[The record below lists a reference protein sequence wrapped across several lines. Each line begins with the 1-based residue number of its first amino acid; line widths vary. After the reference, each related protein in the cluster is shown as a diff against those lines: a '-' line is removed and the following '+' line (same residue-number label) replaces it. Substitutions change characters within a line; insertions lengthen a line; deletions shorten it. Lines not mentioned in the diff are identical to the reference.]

1 MSCKFSQ
8 KADLYRPVRSC
19 SINFGKWR
27 QQNWHEKSQNTKYI
41 LYRYLLESEGWQRNV
56 QFIIFDESSTWLMT
70 LISEQIF
77 LKSSN
82 NNFANNSW
90 HGPVHYRLSGKV
102 VQENMGLPG
111 TGKPG
116 QWLRDICGR
125 QTPMHSIPK
134 EDFLQF
140 PLSMFSV
147 YIWTC

>member
-27 QQNWHEKSQNTKYI
+27 QQNWHEKSQNTFFI
-41 LYRYLLESEGWQRNV
+41 DICWSQRGGSAMCNLSFLMNHLLDSWP
-56 QFIIFDESSTWLMT
+56 SSL
-70 LISEQIF
+70 SKSF
-77 LKSSN
+77 LKAPTA
-82 NNFANNSW
+82 NFANNSW

-125 QTPMHSIPK
+125 EAPMYSFPK

-140 PLSMFSV
+140 LLSMFSV
-147 YIWTC
+147 CIWTC